1 MLFRKMK
8 NADRKLSILGFGC
21 MRLPQTA
28 DFAIDEQKATA
39 MVRYAIDRGVNYIDT
54 AYVYHK
60 GQSEPFLGRALAD
73 GYREQV
79 NLATKMPVWDVKS
92 RRDMDRILDEQLNRL
107 NTDHIDFYLLH
118 GLSRSSWDDM
128 AALNA
133 GEFLDGA
140 IADGRI
146 RYAGFS
152 FHDNVQVFK
161 DIADAYP
168 WTFAQIQ
175 YNYMDEEYQ
184 AGTGGLNYAAE
195 TGLGIVILEPLRG
208 GLLARETAETKK
220 IWASGG
226 QSRGA
231 AEWGLRW
238 LWNRP
243 EITVVLSGM
252 STMQQVKD
260 NLRSA
265 HDGKPSSLTDN
276 ELALY
281 EQVKTFYRS
290 RVKIPCTQCG
300 YCQPCMVGVKIPEC
314 FSAYNDAF
322 IYTYTA
328 GAKFSYDA
336 FTSSGGDASQCQDC
350 GVCESL
356 CPQQIPIRKH
366 LKEVTALFGH

>member
-1 MLFRKMK
+1 MLYRKMNK
-8 NADRKLSILGFGC
+8 TDRKLSILGFGC
-21 MRLPQTA
+21 MRLPQTN
-28 DFAIDEQKATA
+28 DFAIDEVKATA

-54 AYVYHK
+54 AYVYHN
-60 GQSEPFLGRALAD
+60 GESEPFLGRALAE
-73 GYREQV
+73 GYRKKV

-92 RRDMDRILDEQLNRL
+92 RMDMDRILDEQLKRL

-128 AALNA
+128 LNLNVD
-133 GEFLDGA
+133 EFLDDA

-152 FHDNVQVFK
+152 FHDTVQVFK
-161 DIADAYP
+161 EIVDAYP

-184 AGTGGLNYAAE
+184 AGTAGLDYAAE
-195 TGLGIVILEPLRG
+195 KGLGIVIMEPLRG
-208 GLLARETAETKK
+208 GLLVRETPETKK
-220 IWASGG
+220 IWALRE
-226 QSRGA
+226 QSRTA

-252 STMQQVKD
+252 SAMQQVKD
-260 NLRSA
+260 NLSYA
-265 HDGKPSSLTDN
+265 NDGKPSSLTADD
-276 ELALY
+276 LAVY
-281 EQVKTFYRS
+281 EKIKIFYLSRS
-290 RVKIPCTQCG
+290 KIPCTNCR
-300 YCQPCMVGVKIPEC
+300 YCQPCMAGVGIPEC
-314 FSAYNDAF
+314 FAAYNDAF
-322 IYTYTA
+322 IYKDTA

-336 FTSSGGDASQCQDC
+336 FTGSGGDASQCQDC

-356 CPQQIPIRKH
+356 CPQHIMIRER
-366 LKEVTALFGH
+366 LKEVVSLFGH